1 MTKKRYL
8 NIKEVAAYT
17 SISVKTLYKW
27 SSEGI
32 VPSIKI
38 GGKRLFDLR
47 DIDRTMESF
56 KSSTL

>member
-27 SSEGI
+27 SSEGV

-38 GGKRLFDLR
+38 GGKRLYDLR

-56 KSSTL
+56 KSTTL

>member
-27 SSEGI
+27 SSEG
-32 VPSIKI
+32 VLPSIKI